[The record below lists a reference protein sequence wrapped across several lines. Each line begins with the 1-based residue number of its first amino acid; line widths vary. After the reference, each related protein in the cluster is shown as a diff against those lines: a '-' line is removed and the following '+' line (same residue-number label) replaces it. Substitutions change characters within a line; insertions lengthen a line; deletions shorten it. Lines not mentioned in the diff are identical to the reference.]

1 MDKRSSDEAKA
12 KRAATMM
19 ARHGVSSAMQSKE
32 IVEKANATKRA
43 NFGTGKPPGSGRR
56 KMTKDEFVER
66 ARAIHGDKYDYSLVV
81 MAGNSVKVD
90 IICPIHGVFSQ
101 TPAKHLQGRGCT
113 HKDCIASKKIATSMA
128 RFGVSNAMKSDSIV
142 KKLEL
147 SNLAKYGVSNAMK
160 RPDVQAKAVSTNLA
174 KYQVPYTCM
183 AESVRKKRAVT
194 MQARYGGNSPMCDAT
209 VREKQ
214 AATMCRKYQVA
225 HALQAR
231 CFIDKLA
238 ATNLARYGVP
248 NVMQSD
254 EIKAVYES
262 ACMLKYGVAS
272 PFASREIRDKIQA
285 TCLLKYGSIG
295 PMSSPDVQAKRL
307 ASWREKY
314 GVDNPM
320 QSQLVRDS
328 FVASVLHRYGV
339 ENPMQVLSFQKRQRQ
354 GQAISFFE
362 NYGTDVALRVS
373 SVRDKAVNTNLQKYG
388 VANPMQCKQIA
399 DKMTATKLQNHT
411 INTSVTE
418 DILYDQL
425 CDVFGKDDVIR
436 QYKSCRYDWNCDFY
450 VKSRDMFIELN
461 ASFFHNRHWFDDANS
476 NDCAELSAFMS
487 KALLDSNSS
496 YVGVVK
502 TWSVYDVR
510 KRQDARD
517 ANLNYIVF
525 WDNDLRDAAVWFAMG
540 CPDGQDWLHEYSWL
554 PERDIRGIDLNT
566 LPVLSSNPANFSL
579 IAKAYQFHV
588 FYAREE
594 QLWRDNRRVRKNLPV
609 QLFLYYNRLRYKN
622 FVPDR
627 VSDLQLMRAFTVS
640 GVFKG
645 YTVFDSRLMDL
656 AVSKYNIKSIYDPC
670 AGWGERGLYCKSRDM
685 KYLGV
690 DINHALFAGYDKMR
704 QEYNMQEQQFVESDS
719 ASVALFDNYDAVLTC
734 PPYGSTEIYSPN
746 GSENLDDFE
755 FLNWWRDV
763 VRNSLSV
770 NPRYFCFQINQK
782 WRDSMISVTQEF
794 NLRLIDELFYNTSRV
809 SHLNRKPGG
818 VKLKREFESMLIFEI
833 Y

>member
-142 KKLEL
+142 KKLES

-174 KYQVPYTCM
+174 KYQVSYTCM
-183 AESVRKKRAVT
+183 AESVREKRSIT
-194 MQARYGGNSPMCDAT
+194 MRARYGGNSPMCDAT

-214 AATMCRKYQVA
+214 AVTMYRKYQA
-225 HALQAR
+225 RHALQAR
-231 CFIDKLA
+231 RFIDKMT
-238 ATNLARYGVP
+238 ATNLARYGVR

-254 EIKAVYES
+254 EIKSAHSS
-262 ACMLKYGVAS
+262 ACM
-272 PFASREIRDKIQA
+272 
-285 TCLLKYGSIG
+285 
-295 PMSSPDVQAKRL
+295 
-307 ASWREKY
+307 EKY
-314 GVDNPM
+314 GV
-320 QSQLVRDS
+320 
-328 FVASVLHRYGV
+328 
-339 ENPMQVLSFQKRQRQ
+339 
-354 GQAISFFE
+354 
-362 NYGTDVALRVS
+362 S
-373 SVRDKAVNTNLQKYG
+373 S
-388 VANPMQCKQIA
+388 PMQCKQIV
-399 DKMTATKLQNHT
+399 DKMMATKLQNHT
-411 INTSVTE
+411 INTSATE

-461 ASFFHNRHWFDDANS
+461 ASFFHNRHWFDDANF
-476 NDCAELSAFMS
+476 NDCAELSAFMA
-487 KALLDSNSS
+487 KAVLDSNSS
-496 YVGVVK
+496 YSGVVQ

-554 PERDIRGIDLNT
+554 PVRDIHGIDLNT
-566 LPVLSSNPANFSL
+566 LSALSSNPANLSL

-704 QEYNMQEQQFVESDS
+704 QEYNMQEQQFIESDS

-746 GSENLDDFE
+746 GSENLDDFD

>member
-19 ARHGVSSAMQSKE
+19 ARHGVSSAMQSKK

-142 KKLEL
+142 KKLES

-183 AESVRKKRAVT
+183 AESVREKRSIT

-214 AATMCRKYQVA
+214 AATMYRKYQA
-225 HALQAR
+225 RHALQAR
-231 CFIDKLA
+231 RFIDKMT
-238 ATNLARYGVP
+238 ATNLARYGVR
-248 NVMQSD
+248 NAMQLD
-254 EIKAVYES
+254 EIKFAHSS
-262 ACMLKYGVAS
+262 ACM
-272 PFASREIRDKIQA
+272 
-285 TCLLKYGSIG
+285 
-295 PMSSPDVQAKRL
+295 
-307 ASWREKY
+307 EKY
-314 GVDNPM
+314 GV
-320 QSQLVRDS
+320 
-328 FVASVLHRYGV
+328 
-339 ENPMQVLSFQKRQRQ
+339 
-354 GQAISFFE
+354 
-362 NYGTDVALRVS
+362 S
-373 SVRDKAVNTNLQKYG
+373 S
-388 VANPMQCKQIA
+388 PMQCKQIV
-399 DKMTATKLQNHT
+399 DKMMATKLQNHT
-411 INTSVTE
+411 INTSATE

-461 ASFFHNRHWFDDANS
+461 ASFFHNRHWFDDMDF
-476 NDCAELSAFMS
+476 NDCAELSSFMA
-487 KALLDSNSS
+487 KAALDSNSS
-496 YVGVVK
+496 YSGVVQ

-540 CPDGQDWLHEYSWL
+540 CPDGQDWCHEYSWL
-554 PERDIRGIDLNT
+554 SERDIRGIDLNT
-566 LPVLSSNPANFSL
+566 LPALFSNPANLSL

-746 GSENLDDFE
+746 GSENLDDFD

>member
-19 ARHGVSSAMQSKE
+19 ARHGVSSAMQSKK

-142 KKLEL
+142 KKLES

-183 AESVRKKRAVT
+183 AESVREKRSIT

-214 AATMCRKYQVA
+214 AATMYRKYQA
-225 HALQAR
+225 RHALQAR
-231 CFIDKLA
+231 RFIDKMT
-238 ATNLARYGVP
+238 ATNLARYGVR
-248 NVMQSD
+248 NAMQS
-254 EIKAVYES
+254 AHSS
-262 ACMLKYGVAS
+262 ACM
-272 PFASREIRDKIQA
+272 
-285 TCLLKYGSIG
+285 
-295 PMSSPDVQAKRL
+295 
-307 ASWREKY
+307 EKY
-314 GVDNPM
+314 GV
-320 QSQLVRDS
+320 
-328 FVASVLHRYGV
+328 
-339 ENPMQVLSFQKRQRQ
+339 
-354 GQAISFFE
+354 
-362 NYGTDVALRVS
+362 S
-373 SVRDKAVNTNLQKYG
+373 S
-388 VANPMQCKQIA
+388 PMQCKQIV
-399 DKMTATKLQNHT
+399 DKMMATKLQNHT
-411 INTSVTE
+411 INTSATE

-450 VKSRDMFIELN
+450 VKSCDMFIELN
-461 ASFFHNRHWFDDANS
+461 ASFFHNRHWFDDMDF
-476 NDCAELSAFMS
+476 NDCAELSSFMA
-487 KALLDSNSS
+487 KAALDSNSS
-496 YVGVVK
+496 YFGVVQ

-540 CPDGQDWLHEYSWL
+540 CPDGQDWRHEYSWL
-554 PERDIRGIDLNT
+554 SERDIRGIDLNT
-566 LPVLSSNPANFSL
+566 LPALSSNPANLSL

-746 GSENLDDFE
+746 GSENLDDFD

-782 WRDSMISVTQEF
+782 WRDFMISVTQEF

>member
-1 MDKRSSDEAKA
+1 MDRRSSDEAKA

-142 KKLEL
+142 KKLES

-183 AESVRKKRAVT
+183 AESVREKRSIT

-214 AATMCRKYQVA
+214 AATMYRKYQA
-225 HALQAR
+225 RHALQAR
-231 CFIDKLA
+231 RFIDKMT
-238 ATNLARYGVP
+238 ATNLARYGVR
-248 NVMQSD
+248 NAMQS
-254 EIKAVYES
+254 AHSS
-262 ACMLKYGVAS
+262 ACM
-272 PFASREIRDKIQA
+272 
-285 TCLLKYGSIG
+285 
-295 PMSSPDVQAKRL
+295 
-307 ASWREKY
+307 EKY
-314 GVDNPM
+314 GV
-320 QSQLVRDS
+320 
-328 FVASVLHRYGV
+328 
-339 ENPMQVLSFQKRQRQ
+339 
-354 GQAISFFE
+354 
-362 NYGTDVALRVS
+362 S
-373 SVRDKAVNTNLQKYG
+373 S
-388 VANPMQCKQIA
+388 PMQCKQIV
-399 DKMTATKLQNHT
+399 DKMMATKLQNHT
-411 INTSVTE
+411 INTSATE

-461 ASFFHNRHWFDDANS
+461 ASFFHNRHWFDDMDF
-476 NDCAELSAFMS
+476 NDCAELSSFMA
-487 KALLDSNSS
+487 KAALDSNSS
-496 YVGVVK
+496 YSGVVQ

-540 CPDGQDWLHEYSWL
+540 CPDGQDWRHEYSWL

-566 LPVLSSNPANFSL
+566 LPALSSNPANLSL

-594 QLWRDNRRVRKNLPV
+594 QLWHDNRRIRKNLPV

-704 QEYNMQEQQFVESDS
+704 QEYNMQEQRFIESDS

-746 GSENLDDFE
+746 GSENLDDFD

-794 NLRLIDELFYNTSRV
+794 NLRLIDELFYNTSRI

>member
-1 MDKRSSDEAKA
+1 MDRRSSDEAKA

-142 KKLEL
+142 KKLES

-183 AESVRKKRAVT
+183 AESVREKRSIT
-194 MQARYGGNSPMCDAT
+194 MRARYGGNSPMCDAT
-209 VREKQ
+209 IREKQ
-214 AATMCRKYQVA
+214 AATMYRKYQA
-225 HALQAR
+225 RHALQAR
-231 CFIDKLA
+231 RFIDKMT
-238 ATNLARYGVP
+238 ATNLARYGVR
-248 NVMQSD
+248 NVMQS
-254 EIKAVYES
+254 AHSS
-262 ACMLKYGVAS
+262 ACM
-272 PFASREIRDKIQA
+272 
-285 TCLLKYGSIG
+285 
-295 PMSSPDVQAKRL
+295 
-307 ASWREKY
+307 EKY
-314 GVDNPM
+314 GV
-320 QSQLVRDS
+320 
-328 FVASVLHRYGV
+328 
-339 ENPMQVLSFQKRQRQ
+339 
-354 GQAISFFE
+354 
-362 NYGTDVALRVS
+362 S
-373 SVRDKAVNTNLQKYG
+373 S
-388 VANPMQCKQIA
+388 PMQCKQIV
-399 DKMTATKLQNHT
+399 DKMMATKLQNHT
-411 INTSVTE
+411 INTSATE

-450 VKSRDMFIELN
+450 VKSRDMFVELN

-476 NDCAELSAFMS
+476 NDCAELSSFMA
-487 KALLDSNSS
+487 KAALDSNSS
-496 YVGVVK
+496 YSGVVQ

-540 CPDGQDWLHEYSWL
+540 CPDGQDWRHEYSWL

-566 LPVLSSNPANFSL
+566 LPVLSSNPANLSL

-670 AGWGERGLYCKSRDM
+670 AGWGERGLYCKSHDM

-690 DINHALFAGYDKMR
+690 DINHALFAGYDRMR

-746 GSENLDDFE
+746 GSENLDDFD

>member
-12 KRAATMM
+12 KRAVTMM
-19 ARHGVSSAMQSKE
+19 ARHGVLSAMQSKE

-142 KKLEL
+142 KKLES

-183 AESVRKKRAVT
+183 AESVREKRSIT

-214 AATMCRKYQVA
+214 AATMYRKYQA
-225 HALQAR
+225 RHALQAR
-231 CFIDKLA
+231 RFIDKMT
-238 ATNLARYGVP
+238 ATNLARYGVR
-248 NVMQSD
+248 NAMQLD
-254 EIKAVYES
+254 EIKSAHSS
-262 ACMLKYGVAS
+262 ACM
-272 PFASREIRDKIQA
+272 
-285 TCLLKYGSIG
+285 
-295 PMSSPDVQAKRL
+295 
-307 ASWREKY
+307 EKY
-314 GVDNPM
+314 GV
-320 QSQLVRDS
+320 
-328 FVASVLHRYGV
+328 
-339 ENPMQVLSFQKRQRQ
+339 
-354 GQAISFFE
+354 
-362 NYGTDVALRVS
+362 S
-373 SVRDKAVNTNLQKYG
+373 S
-388 VANPMQCKQIA
+388 PMQCKQIV
-399 DKMTATKLQNHT
+399 DKMMATKLQNHT
-411 INTSVTE
+411 INTSATE

-461 ASFFHNRHWFDDANS
+461 ASFFHNRHWFDDMDF
-476 NDCAELSAFMS
+476 NDCAELSAFMA
-487 KALLDSNSS
+487 KAALDSNSS
-496 YVGVVK
+496 YSGVVQ

-540 CPDGQDWLHEYSWL
+540 CPDGQDWRHEYSWL

-566 LPVLSSNPANFSL
+566 LPALSSNPANLSL

-594 QLWRDNRRVRKNLPV
+594 QLWHDNRRIRKNLPV

-704 QEYNMQEQQFVESDS
+704 QEYNMQEQRFIESDS

-782 WRDSMISVTQEF
+782 WRDSMISVMQEF

>member
-1 MDKRSSDEAKA
+1 MDRRSSDEAKA

-142 KKLEL
+142 KKLES

-183 AESVRKKRAVT
+183 AESVREKRSIT

-214 AATMCRKYQVA
+214 AATMYRKYQA
-225 HALQAR
+225 RHALQAR
-231 CFIDKLA
+231 RFIDKMT
-238 ATNLARYGVP
+238 ATNLARYGV
-248 NVMQSD
+248 
-254 EIKAVYES
+254 
-262 ACMLKYGVAS
+262 
-272 PFASREIRDKIQA
+272 
-285 TCLLKYGSIG
+285 
-295 PMSSPDVQAKRL
+295 SS
-307 ASWREKY
+307 
-314 GVDNPM
+314 
-320 QSQLVRDS
+320 
-328 FVASVLHRYGV
+328 
-339 ENPMQVLSFQKRQRQ
+339 
-354 GQAISFFE
+354 
-362 NYGTDVALRVS
+362 
-373 SVRDKAVNTNLQKYG
+373 
-388 VANPMQCKQIA
+388 PMQCKQIV
-399 DKMTATKLQNHT
+399 DKMMATKLQNHT
-411 INTSVTE
+411 INTFATE

-450 VKSRDMFIELN
+450 IKSRDMFIELN
-461 ASFFHNRHWFDDANS
+461 ASFFHNRHWFDDANF
-476 NDCAELSAFMS
+476 NDCAELSAFMA
-487 KALLDSNSS
+487 KAALDSNSS
-496 YVGVVK
+496 YSGVVQ

-540 CPDGQDWLHEYSWL
+540 CPDGQDWRHEYSWL

-566 LPVLSSNPANFSL
+566 LPALSSNPANLSL

-594 QLWRDNRRVRKNLPV
+594 QLWHDNRRIRKNLPV

-704 QEYNMQEQQFVESDS
+704 QEYNMQEQRFIESDS

-782 WRDSMISVTQEF
+782 WRDSMISVMQEF

-809 SHLNRKPGG
+809 SHLNRRPGG

>member
-142 KKLEL
+142 KKLES

-183 AESVRKKRAVT
+183 AESVREKRSIT

-214 AATMCRKYQVA
+214 AATMYRKYQA
-225 HALQAR
+225 RHALQAR
-231 CFIDKLA
+231 RFIDKMT
-238 ATNLARYGVP
+238 ATNLARYGVR

-254 EIKAVYES
+254 EIKSAHSS
-262 ACMLKYGVAS
+262 ACM
-272 PFASREIRDKIQA
+272 
-285 TCLLKYGSIG
+285 
-295 PMSSPDVQAKRL
+295 
-307 ASWREKY
+307 EKY
-314 GVDNPM
+314 GV
-320 QSQLVRDS
+320 
-328 FVASVLHRYGV
+328 
-339 ENPMQVLSFQKRQRQ
+339 
-354 GQAISFFE
+354 
-362 NYGTDVALRVS
+362 S
-373 SVRDKAVNTNLQKYG
+373 S
-388 VANPMQCKQIA
+388 PMQCKQIV
-399 DKMTATKLQNHT
+399 DKMMATKLQNHT
-411 INTSVTE
+411 INTSATE

-461 ASFFHNRHWFDDANS
+461 ASFFHNRHWFDDVNS
-476 NDCAELSAFMS
+476 NDCAELSAFMA
-487 KALLDSNSS
+487 KAALDSNSS
-496 YVGVVK
+496 YFGVVQ

-566 LPVLSSNPANFSL
+566 LPALSSNPANLSL

-640 GVFKG
+640 GFFKG

-670 AGWGERGLYCKSRDM
+670 AGWGERGLYCKSHDM

-690 DINHALFAGYDKMR
+690 DINHALFAGYDRMR
-704 QEYNMQEQQFVESDS
+704 QEYNMQEQQFIESDS

-746 GSENLDDFE
+746 GSENLDDFD

>member
-19 ARHGVSSAMQSKE
+19 ARHGVLSAMQSKE

-142 KKLEL
+142 KKLES

-183 AESVRKKRAVT
+183 AESVREKRSIT

-214 AATMCRKYQVA
+214 AATMYRKYQA
-225 HALQAR
+225 RHALQAR
-231 CFIDKLA
+231 RFIDKMT
-238 ATNLARYGVP
+238 ATNLARYGVR
-248 NVMQSD
+248 NAMQS
-254 EIKAVYES
+254 AHSS
-262 ACMLKYGVAS
+262 ACM
-272 PFASREIRDKIQA
+272 
-285 TCLLKYGSIG
+285 
-295 PMSSPDVQAKRL
+295 
-307 ASWREKY
+307 EKY
-314 GVDNPM
+314 GV
-320 QSQLVRDS
+320 
-328 FVASVLHRYGV
+328 
-339 ENPMQVLSFQKRQRQ
+339 
-354 GQAISFFE
+354 
-362 NYGTDVALRVS
+362 S
-373 SVRDKAVNTNLQKYG
+373 S
-388 VANPMQCKQIA
+388 PMQCKQIV
-399 DKMTATKLQNHT
+399 DKMMATKLQNHT
-411 INTSVTE
+411 INTSATE

-461 ASFFHNRHWFDDANS
+461 ASFFHNRHWFDDMDF
-476 NDCAELSAFMS
+476 NDCAELSAFMA
-487 KALLDSNSS
+487 KAALDSNSS
-496 YVGVVK
+496 YSGVVQ

-540 CPDGQDWLHEYSWL
+540 CPDGQDWRHEYSWL
-554 PERDIRGIDLNT
+554 SERDIRGIDLNT
-566 LPVLSSNPANFSL
+566 LPALSSNPANLSL

-704 QEYNMQEQQFVESDS
+704 QEYNMQEQRFIESDS
-719 ASVALFDNYDAVLTC
+719 ASVALFDNYDVVLTC

-746 GSENLDDFE
+746 GSENLDDFD

-782 WRDSMISVTQEF
+782 WRDSMISVMQEF

>member
-142 KKLEL
+142 KKLES

-183 AESVRKKRAVT
+183 AESVREKRSIT

-214 AATMCRKYQVA
+214 AATMYRKYQA
-225 HALQAR
+225 RHALQAR
-231 CFIDKLA
+231 RFIDKMT
-238 ATNLARYGVP
+238 ATNLARYGVR
-248 NVMQSD
+248 NAMQLD
-254 EIKAVYES
+254 EIKSAHSS
-262 ACMLKYGVAS
+262 ACM
-272 PFASREIRDKIQA
+272 
-285 TCLLKYGSIG
+285 
-295 PMSSPDVQAKRL
+295 
-307 ASWREKY
+307 EKY
-314 GVDNPM
+314 GV
-320 QSQLVRDS
+320 
-328 FVASVLHRYGV
+328 
-339 ENPMQVLSFQKRQRQ
+339 
-354 GQAISFFE
+354 
-362 NYGTDVALRVS
+362 S
-373 SVRDKAVNTNLQKYG
+373 S
-388 VANPMQCKQIA
+388 PMQCKQIV
-399 DKMTATKLQNHT
+399 DKMMATKLQNHT
-411 INTSVTE
+411 INTSATE

-476 NDCAELSAFMS
+476 NDCAELSSFMA
-487 KALLDSNSS
+487 KAALDSNSS
-496 YVGVVK
+496 YSGVVQ

-540 CPDGQDWLHEYSWL
+540 CPDGQDWCHEYSWL
-554 PERDIRGIDLNT
+554 SERDIRGIDLNT
-566 LPVLSSNPANFSL
+566 LPALSSNPANLSL
-579 IAKAYQFHV
+579 IVKAYQFHV

-704 QEYNMQEQQFVESDS
+704 QEYNMQEQQFIESDS

-746 GSENLDDFE
+746 GSENLDDFD

>member
-1 MDKRSSDEAKA
+1 
-12 KRAATMM
+12 
-19 ARHGVSSAMQSKE
+19 
-32 IVEKANATKRA
+32 
-43 NFGTGKPPGSGRR
+43 
-56 KMTKDEFVER
+56 
-66 ARAIHGDKYDYSLVV
+66 
-81 MAGNSVKVD
+81 
-90 IICPIHGVFSQ
+90 
-101 TPAKHLQGRGCT
+101 
-113 HKDCIASKKIATSMA
+113 
-128 RFGVSNAMKSDSIV
+128 
-142 KKLEL
+142 
-147 SNLAKYGVSNAMK
+147 
-160 RPDVQAKAVSTNLA
+160 
-174 KYQVPYTCM
+174 
-183 AESVRKKRAVT
+183 
-194 MQARYGGNSPMCDAT
+194 MCDAT

-214 AATMCRKYQVA
+214 AATMYRKYQA
-225 HALQAR
+225 RHALQAR
-231 CFIDKLA
+231 RFIDKMT
-238 ATNLARYGVP
+238 ATNLARYGVR
-248 NVMQSD
+248 NVMQS
-254 EIKAVYES
+254 AHS
-262 ACMLKYGVAS
+262 FACM
-272 PFASREIRDKIQA
+272 
-285 TCLLKYGSIG
+285 
-295 PMSSPDVQAKRL
+295 
-307 ASWREKY
+307 EKY
-314 GVDNPM
+314 GV
-320 QSQLVRDS
+320 
-328 FVASVLHRYGV
+328 
-339 ENPMQVLSFQKRQRQ
+339 
-354 GQAISFFE
+354 
-362 NYGTDVALRVS
+362 S
-373 SVRDKAVNTNLQKYG
+373 S
-388 VANPMQCKQIA
+388 PMQCKQIV
-399 DKMTATKLQNHT
+399 DKMMATKLQNHT
-411 INTSVTE
+411 INTSATE

-476 NDCAELSAFMS
+476 NDCAEFSSFMA
-487 KALLDSNSS
+487 KAALDSNSS
-496 YVGVVK
+496 YSGVVQ

-540 CPDGQDWLHEYSWL
+540 CPDGQDWCHEYSWL
-554 PERDIRGIDLNT
+554 SERDIRGIDLNT
-566 LPVLSSNPANFSL
+566 LPALSSNPANLSL

-746 GSENLDDFE
+746 GSENLDDFD

>member
-1 MDKRSSDEAKA
+1 MDRRSSDEAKA

-81 MAGNSVKVD
+81 MSGNSVKVD

-142 KKLEL
+142 KKLES

-160 RPDVQAKAVSTNLA
+160 RSDVQAKAVSTNLA

-183 AESVRKKRAVT
+183 AESVREKRSIT
-194 MQARYGGNSPMCDAT
+194 MRARYGGNSPMCDAT
-209 VREKQ
+209 IREKQ
-214 AATMCRKYQVA
+214 AATMYRKYQA
-225 HALQAR
+225 RHALQAR
-231 CFIDKLA
+231 RFIDKMT
-238 ATNLARYGVP
+238 ATNLARYGVR

-254 EIKAVYES
+254 EIKSAHSS
-262 ACMLKYGVAS
+262 ACM
-272 PFASREIRDKIQA
+272 
-285 TCLLKYGSIG
+285 
-295 PMSSPDVQAKRL
+295 
-307 ASWREKY
+307 EKY
-314 GVDNPM
+314 GV
-320 QSQLVRDS
+320 
-328 FVASVLHRYGV
+328 
-339 ENPMQVLSFQKRQRQ
+339 
-354 GQAISFFE
+354 
-362 NYGTDVALRVS
+362 S
-373 SVRDKAVNTNLQKYG
+373 S
-388 VANPMQCKQIA
+388 PMQCKQIV
-399 DKMTATKLQNHT
+399 DKMMATKLQNHT
-411 INTSVTE
+411 INTSATE

-461 ASFFHNRHWFDDANS
+461 ASFFHNRHWFDDANF
-476 NDCAELSAFMS
+476 NDCAELSSFMA
-487 KALLDSNSS
+487 KAALDSNSS
-496 YVGVVK
+496 YSGVVQ

-554 PERDIRGIDLNT
+554 PERDIHGIDLNT
-566 LPVLSSNPANFSL
+566 LPALSSNPANLSL

-594 QLWRDNRRVRKNLPV
+594 RLWRDNHRVRKNLPV

-670 AGWGERGLYCKSRDM
+670 AGWGERGLYCKFRDM

-690 DINHALFAGYDKMR
+690 DINHALFAGYDRMR

-719 ASVALFDNYDAVLTC
+719 ASIALFDNYDAVLTC

-746 GSENLDDFE
+746 GSENLDDFD